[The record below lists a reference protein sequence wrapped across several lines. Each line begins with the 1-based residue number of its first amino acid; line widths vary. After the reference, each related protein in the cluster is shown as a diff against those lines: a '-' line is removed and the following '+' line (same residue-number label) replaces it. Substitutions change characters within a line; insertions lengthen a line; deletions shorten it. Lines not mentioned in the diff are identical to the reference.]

1 MVGRDVN
8 KEKIA
13 SYESENITIFQ
24 MKTKQIEIQ
33 DVLHLLG
40 EKQIL
45 SLFVEGGKQF
55 MQASYKQSISMK
67 L

>member
-1 MVGRDVN
+1 
-8 KEKIA
+8 
-13 SYESENITIFQ
+13 

>member
-1 MVGRDVN
+1 
-8 KEKIA
+8 
-13 SYESENITIFQ
+13 

-40 EKQIL
+40 ENKFFL
-45 SLFVEGGKQF
+45 VEGGKQF